1 MGDAADSLYMIAS
14 GEVVCHRSGGE
25 EELMRISASSD
36 QPFFGEACLEGGDAT
51 RHAHVVAVGSVRC
64 IKVSAANFQSLLG
77 SLSEVMARNF
87 NAKVLQGIALF
98 KDAGASRAIRAQFW
112 RNSGAPPAFSRCRS
126 PLHQQLDHQPSHL
139 LDCPPAPQA

>member
-1 MGDAADSLYMIAS
+1 
-14 GEVVCHRSGGE
+14 
-25 EELMRISASSD
+25 MRISASSD

-112 RNSGAPPAFSRCRS
+112 RNSCLLSMPLAAAPTLS
-126 PLHQQLDHQPSHL
+126 PPI
-139 LDCPPAPQA
+139 DCPPAPQA

>member
-112 RNSGAPPAFSRCRS
+112 STSCLLSLPLAAAPTAAPTTLS
-126 PLHQQLDHQPSHL
+126 PLI
-139 LDCPPAPQA
+139 DCPPAPQA

>member
-112 RNSGAPPAFSRCRS
+112 LNSGATPAFSLCRS
-126 PLHQQLDHQPSHL
+126 PLHQPTISPPIDR
-139 LDCPPAPQA
+139 PPAPQA